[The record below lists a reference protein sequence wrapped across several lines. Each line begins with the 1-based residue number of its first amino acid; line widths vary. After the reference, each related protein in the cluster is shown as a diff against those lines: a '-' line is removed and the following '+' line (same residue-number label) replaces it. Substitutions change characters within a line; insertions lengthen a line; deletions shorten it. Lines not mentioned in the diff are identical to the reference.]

1 MCNIFLLFS
10 NDEAKAVEFKVRNE
24 NMDKWEIPR
33 DHIIFKESIGHGAFG
48 VVWRAR
54 LSQPYRK
61 LGIQTV
67 AVKCFTRKLHWICIK
82 LFSALDANSNISISF
97 LKFSHFAASS
107 GEEGRK
113 ALMREIE
120 LGKLFGE
127 TEQPI
132 VIKFIGSVSTEGK
145 YRI

>member
-1 MCNIFLLFS
+1 MYFLLFS
-10 NDEAKAVEFKVRNE
+10 NDAEKAVNFKASTAKV
-24 NMDKWEIPR
+24 DKWEIPR

-48 VVWRAR
+48 AVWRAR
-54 LSQPYRK
+54 LSQPDGK

-67 AVKCFTRKLHWICIK
+67 AVKCYARKLHRICIK

-97 LKFSHFAASS
+97 VMFSHFAASS

-127 TEQPI
+127 TEQPNI
-132 VIKFIGSVSTEGK
+132 IKFIGSVSTEGK
-145 YRI
+145 YSI